1 MAEGNPNQAKAEV
14 SAFVIDKLNEVSAAL
29 SANQYVYTSSKLIA
43 NVGRGEITNYVKKVL
58 VKNGYGNITVD
69 TKSYTV
75 MANKIGNPAQKIV
88 VVANSMGTEGTTV
101 DVYGIV
107 NKKNTD
113 EPTKVKVSK
122 EVENILKALA
132 VYDKQNIK

>member
-1 MAEGNPNQAKAEV
+1 
-14 SAFVIDKLNEVSAAL
+14 
-29 SANQYVYTSSKLIA
+29 
-43 NVGRGEITNYVKKVL
+43 
-58 VKNGYGNITVD
+58 
-69 TKSYTV
+69 
-75 MANKIGNPAQKIV
+75 
-88 VVANSMGTEGTTV
+88 VVANTMGTEGTTV

-122 EVENILKALA
+122 EVENILKALS